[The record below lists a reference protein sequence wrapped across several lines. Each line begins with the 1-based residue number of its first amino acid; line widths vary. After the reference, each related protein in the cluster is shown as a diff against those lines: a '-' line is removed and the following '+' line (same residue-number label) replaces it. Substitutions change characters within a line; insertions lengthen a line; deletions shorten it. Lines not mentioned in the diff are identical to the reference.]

1 MTAPAEHSRAASTST
16 ASLPLERTR
25 PALQPETSKQFPAR
39 MPVGR
44 RLNLAERARLV
55 LEILASYREARRA
68 FRGTSIEPAVQ
79 ALRGCSRADP
89 DRGTESELFYEAWR
103 LGRAVHLT
111 LRFVPGDTR
120 CLTRSLVLTQLLG
133 RRGIQAKLVIG
144 ARTRPSFSAHAWV
157 EHAGQ
162 PVLPAGDSS
171 FGRLV
176 EL

>member
-1 MTAPAEHSRAASTST
+1 MTAPAEHSRAAST
-16 ASLPLERTR
+16 ASLPLERTI
-25 PALQPETSKQFPAR
+25 PALQPKTSRLFLAR
-39 MPVGR
+39 MPARR
-44 RLNLAERARLV
+44 RLNPAERARLV

-68 FRGTSIEPAVQ
+68 VRAMSIEPAVQ
-79 ALRGCSRADP
+79 TLRGCSKADP
-89 DRGTESELFYEAWR
+89 DRGSESELLYEAWR

-111 LRFVPGDTR
+111 LRFMPGDTR
-120 CLTRSLVLTQLLG
+120 CLTKSLVLTQLLG

-157 EHAGQ
+157 EQAGQ